1 MSAGHV
7 TLLEHNLF
15 FMCTSKKRRRT
26 TTTTTGLLFLLL
38 FYSFLFCFV
47 FFELPDLT
55 PRNLPNNSPFATS
68 VPDWRRGHPG
78 YNRVLVICQNKIFYL
93 LLFLKTTP
101 KQKKKKKKLL
111 KIANDCFL
119 FFFI

>member
-93 LLFLKTTP
+93 LLFFKTTP
-101 KQKKKKKKLL
+101 KQKKKKAFKNCQRL
-111 KIANDCFL
+111 FSL
-119 FFFI
+119 FFI